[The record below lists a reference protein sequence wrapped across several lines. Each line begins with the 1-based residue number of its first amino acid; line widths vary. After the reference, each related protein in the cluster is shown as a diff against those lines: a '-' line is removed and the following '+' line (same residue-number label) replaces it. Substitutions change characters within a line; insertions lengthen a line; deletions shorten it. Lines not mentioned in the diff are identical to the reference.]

1 LPGTNPTLSRVP
13 RRRWRIAF
21 LLAFGVVVN
30 FFDRVNLSV
39 SQGALHAA
47 FGLSLIAFGY
57 LSSAFSWTYAL
68 MQVPAGVLLDRCGV
82 KRVGRISTLVWS
94 IACFGAAVS
103 TGLAG
108 LFGARFLLGVGESP
122 TFPGN
127 AKAIGYWFTERERS
141 LATAI
146 TDTAA
151 KFSTGI
157 GVPFLGVLLL
167 KFGWRWSFA
176 VTGAISLLYFALF
189 YWIYRNPSED
199 GGLSAEESQHIREG
213 GVQPEDGIRAGH
225 GASLGYLLRQPKVYG
240 LALGWGAYNYSFFLL
255 LTWLPSY
262 LSLTLHIDLLHSVF
276 YTSVPWLFAAVTD
289 LVVGGWLVDTL
300 IQRGWNANRVRQ
312 TVMIGGTTFGLGIL
326 GAASGR
332 SPGAALFWISLS
344 LGGLAAAAPVAWTVP
359 SLIAPRET
367 VGTVGGIV
375 NFSGQIAAICAPI
388 VTGYIAQGTRSFAAA
403 FATATVILLLGIA
416 GYVFLLGRIEPI
428 PEPRS
433 SALISGPA

>member
-1 LPGTNPTLSRVP
+1 MS

-39 SQGALHAA
+39 SQGALHEA

-68 MQVPAGVLLDRCGV
+68 MQVPAGVLLDRFGV
-82 KRVGRISTLVWS
+82 KRVGRISTFVWS

-103 TGLAG
+103 TGLG
-108 LFGARFLLGVGESP
+108 GFLGARLLLGVGESP
-122 TFPGN
+122 TFPAN
-127 AKAIGYWFTERERS
+127 AKAIGYWFTQRERS

-167 KFGWRWSFA
+167 QFGWRWSFA
-176 VTGAISLLYFALF
+176 ATGLISLFYFALF
-189 YWIYRNPSED
+189 YWVYRNPSED
-199 GGLSAEESQHIREG
+199 GGLSADELQHIREG
-213 GVQPEDGIRAGH
+213 GAQPEDRTGAVH
-225 GASLGYLLRQPKVYG
+225 GASLGYLLRQPKIYG

-300 IQRGWNANRVRQ
+300 IQHGWNANRVRQ
-312 TVMIGGTTFGLGIL
+312 TVMIGGTTLGLGIL
-326 GAASGR
+326 GAATAH
-332 SPGAALFWISLS
+332 SPRVALFWISMA

-375 NFSGQIAAICAPI
+375 NFSGQISAICAPI
-388 VTGYIAQGTRSFAAA
+388 VTGYIAQGTRSFTAA

-416 GYVFLLGRIEPI
+416 GYAFLLGRIEPI
-428 PEPRS
+428 PEPRKS
-433 SALISGPA
+433 VLISGPA